1 MKSTALSNFEYLMR
15 DATDLSDHFDR
26 LNSNPPPPEIEVL
39 KRASL
44 VMALAALETYFEDR
58 LVEAINQLCIKETT
72 SERLRSFFD
81 KSLEIDLKTFNSPNT
96 DRVKFIYRKY
106 LNLDVTEG
114 WVWNN
119 SDQDKAREELNQLVK
134 KRGDIAHRS
143 LRPVSSDPQPK
154 EHAVTRDGLR
164 RHIYFI
170 YEIAKA
176 TDVYLEKMIFTDHS
190 ITVAS
195 DARHPCS
202 NVGPKTI
209 K

>member
-1 MKSTALSNFEYLMR
+1 MKSKALLSFEFSMK
-15 DATDLSDHFDR
+15 DATDLSDHFDK

-58 LVEAINQLCIKETT
+58 LVEAIEDLCVKETT
-72 SERLRSFFD
+72 SEMLRSFFE

-96 DRVKFIYRKY
+96 DRVKTIYRKY

-119 SDQDKAREELNQLVK
+119 SDQAKAKEGLNQLVK

-143 LRPVSSDPQPK
+143 LRPASSEAQPRACPK
-154 EHAVTRDGLR
+154 NGIIRSK
-164 RHIYFI
+164 IYML
-170 YEIAKA
+170 Y
-176 TDVYLEKMIFTDHS
+176 T
-190 ITVAS
+190 
-195 DARHPCS
+195 
-202 NVGPKTI
+202 
-209 K
+209 